1 MVFGGQELLK
11 FFPQVTP
18 AFPRS
23 AVGDQPREDQDG
35 GDQQDETGVVEE
47 GEVEVH
53 GRGLWY
59 GGSQSLDYEMGK
71 NKVRP
76 DGGGQ
81 S

>member
-23 AVGDQPREDQDG
+23 AAGDDPREDQDG

-53 GRGLWY
+53 GRGFWY
-59 GGSQSLDYEMGK
+59 GGSQSLDHDKGK
-71 NKVRP
+71 NKVHP